1 MGMIGYLREVSD
13 LDLQQLDD
21 DLEAYNLFQHDDR
34 VALCLE
40 KDWHALH
47 YLLTGSTEGG
57 GDPLGFL
64 LTGGHEVGSELGYGR
79 PRLLDSTFVQ
89 RLDKALQGITEDQFW
104 SRFDA
109 QRFEA
114 EEIYPGNWGDEPPDS
129 QRDAF
134 VPVFNEVR
142 GYVARVAAA
151 EGQMVVVI
159 V

>member
-13 LDLQQLDD
+13 ADLRQLDD
-21 DLEAYNLFQHDDR
+21 DSKAYDLFRHTDR

-64 LTGGHEVGSELGYGR
+64 LTGGREVGAELGYGR
-79 PRLLDSTFVQ
+79 PRLLDLGFVQ
-89 RLDKALQGITEDQFW
+89 RLNKALQGITEDQFW
-104 SRFDA
+104 SRYDA
-109 QRFEA
+109 QRLEA
-114 EEIYPGNWGDEPPDS
+114 EEIYPGNWNDEPPES
-129 QRDAF
+129 QRDAYI
-134 VPVFNEVR
+134 PVFNEVR
-142 GYVARVAAA
+142 EYVARVAAA
-151 EGQMVVVI
+151 HGQMGVVI